1 MRRIKLILF
10 LFLFCIGIQPA
21 LAEGRDLLFKETF
34 ENVVGTSDGK
44 TKLNPS
50 QLDNPSGWTFDNV
63 YAGEGNLIIKEGGSI
78 TLPVIPELI
87 GNASLL
93 INATY
98 WREPDKDYD
107 DIDPAFW
114 DKIATLNVSISNG
127 KLSSNECERS
137 LCMYGV
143 DGNSRLKITAPH
155 DIVLRYVYVYYP
167 VNNWEDPII
176 RFSREAGPFYDPFDL
191 TLNPWDIQVDDGDDI
206 YNITVYTLD
215 GSMPNRHS
223 QRYHKGDKI
232 HIASTTT
239 VRAAM
244 ILADGT
250 MRYNIPMT
258 YTLTKRYDINEL
270 PENTYQIEVKPG
282 QLKKQLLDLDPDEVN
297 GLVLTGTMNGE
308 DLKFLADAQGLV
320 GSLAYLDLEK
330 VKFEYDETVYRTY
343 SPSKGFHE
351 EQKIYNYIF
360 SKENRTEQVPAGF
373 GYKRYDCYRN
383 NLAWAFIKNEN
394 LVVVKLPENMTEVG
408 EDIFGDCKN
417 LRGVKIPEGVSRI
430 NKEAFYGCSIL
441 ETINF
446 PAKLTSVGD
455 NAFSLCSKMELDNLP
470 NSLLHVGQSAFCYV
484 PLQALK
490 LDRKV
495 EIGAGAF
502 SNTPITEIE
511 MATPCD
517 SILGGTFSDCPN
529 LTKITIGEGLK
540 YIGDKAFANS
550 PVKEANLPS
559 TLRDIS
565 STAFTGY
572 SSYCPFVNDI
582 QPENHIRYIGKV
594 AYQCVDRDLE
604 EYTIKDGTV
613 TLADELFEN
622 WQGNATTFHI
632 PASVE
637 QIGSR
642 VFAGTQIK
650 TLPEMPGLKRIGD
663 EAFYQCKNLKKVT
676 IPETV
681 EYIGGGA
688 FYGCSNIWSLTY
700 NAINAECERL
710 MESNIPL
717 EKIVIGDKVRRLPN
731 GIFSGREFTEVALP
745 ACLERI
751 DESAFYGCKN
761 LTTINLS
768 DSIRYIGDN
777 AFYGCSSLKNIHWPL
792 RLTTI
797 GSKAFRQTALE
808 TISLP
813 EGVTSVGDG
822 AFYVCPFAKTVYI
835 PSTANV
841 EGDIIYYFEL
851 KEGVNCVITCMS
863 PIPHPQ
869 AKYWNNWNKGVAAIK
884 VPAELVEQYKAQFPD
899 IADKIMAVNQ
909 VSVMDEDSK
918 TSFAAGISEEADLG
932 DAVIGDVYVTV
943 GDGDGYDSTD
953 GSIVLNSTMTA
964 AEVAGIGSLAPGKSD
979 IANRFNGLIVKVN
992 AGDGTMVIDCKTV
1005 GKNTLNVK
1013 VGEAEPQAFVKTDKG
1028 TIEVAYRVGKET
1040 CVYIYGAEQE
1050 MADDAETAKAHQ
1062 VVACRPLSRAAAL
1075 SASASENCV
1084 KIYAVGVSQSTGINH
1099 TLIDSDS
1106 PIIGYYTLDGVKIE
1120 QPNAPGIYV
1129 VRRANGSNYKLVI
1142 K

>member
-1 MRRIKLILF
+1 MRRIKIILF

-21 LAEGRDLLFKETF
+21 LAEGRDLLFEETF
-34 ENVVGTSDGK
+34 EKVVGTSDGK

-87 GNASLL
+87 GNACLSV
-93 INATY
+93 NAIH
-98 WREPDKDYD
+98 WHNPDKEYD
-107 DIDPAFW
+107 DDDPFYW
-114 DKIATLNVSISNG
+114 DFLAKVNVSISNG
-127 KLSSNECERS
+127 KLSSDECGEERIK
-137 LCMYGV
+137 MYGV
-143 DGNSRLKITAPH
+143 DGNSRLKITAPN
-155 DIVLRYVYVYYP
+155 DIVLRSVSVYYP
-167 VNNWEDPII
+167 FGSSGGHYI
-176 RFSREAGPFYDPFDL
+176 RFSHEAGPFYEPFDL
-191 TLNPWDIQVDDGDDI
+191 TLNPWNIQVDDGDSI

-215 GSMPNRHS
+215 GSMPNHHS
-223 QRYHKGDKI
+223 QRYHKDDKI

-244 ILADGT
+244 ILADGS
-250 MRYNIPMT
+250 MRYNDPMT
-258 YTLTKRYDINEL
+258 YTLTKRYDINEQ

-383 NLAWAFIKNEN
+383 NLARAFFKNES
-394 LVVVKLPENMTEVG
+394 LVTVKLPESMTEVG
-408 EDIFGDCKN
+408 EDIFADCKT
-417 LRGVKIPEGVSRI
+417 LRGVKLPEGVSRI
-430 NKEAFYGCSIL
+430 NKEAFWGCSIL
-441 ETINF
+441 EKINF
-446 PAKLTSVGD
+446 PAKLTSVDD
-455 NAFSLCSKMELDNLP
+455 NAFVYCGLLELDNLP
-470 NSLLHVGQSAFCYV
+470 SSLLYVGQSAFCYV
-484 PLQALK
+484 PLKALK

-502 SNTPITEIE
+502 SYTPITEIE
-511 MATPCD
+511 MTTPCD
-517 SILGGTFSDCPN
+517 SIREGTFRGCPN

-540 YIGDKAFANS
+540 YIGYNAFSNS

-565 STAFTGY
+565 SNAFRG
-572 SSYCPFVNDI
+572 SSYCPFINDI

-594 AYQCVDRDLE
+594 AYLCVDKNQE

-613 TLADELFEN
+613 TLADNLFEN
-622 WQGNATTFHI
+622 WLGNATTFHI

-637 QIGSR
+637 QIGNR
-642 VFAGTQIK
+642 AFAYTQIK
-650 TLPEMPGLKRIGD
+650 ALPEMPGLKRIGG
-663 EAFYQCKNLKKVT
+663 EAFYGCKNLKKLT

-700 NAINAECERL
+700 NAINAECESF
-710 MESNIPL
+710 MESNAPL
-717 EKIVIGDKVRRLPN
+717 EKIVIGDKVRRLPR

-751 DESAFYGCKN
+751 DDYAFYGCKN

-797 GSKAFRQTALE
+797 GSRAFRQTALE

-869 AKYWNNWNKGVAAIK
+869 AKYWNKGVVAIK

-1062 VVACRPLSRAAAL
+1062 VAACRPLSRAAAL

-1099 TLIDSDS
+1099 TLIDSNS

>member
-21 LAEGRDLLFKETF
+21 LSQGSEAVFEENF

-44 TKLNPS
+44 TKLDPS
-50 QLDNPSGWTFDNV
+50 QLNHPSGWTFDNV

-78 TLPVIPELI
+78 TLPEIPELI
-87 GNASLL
+87 GNANLF
-93 INATY
+93 IYANY
-98 WREPDKDYD
+98 WRNPDKDYEG
-107 DIDPAFW
+107 IDVSYFEQGVP
-114 DKIATLNVSISNG
+114 LSVSISNG
-127 KLSSNECERS
+127 KLSSDEINGKLR
-137 LCMYGV
+137 MYGV
-143 DGNSRLKITAPH
+143 DGNSRLKITAPN
-155 DIVLRYVYVYYP
+155 DIVLRNISIYYSTYGYS
-167 VNNWEDPII
+167 EGDYI
-176 RFSREAGPFYDPFDL
+176 RFSHEAGPFYDPFDL
-191 TLNPWDIQVDDGDDI
+191 TLNPWNVQVDYGDSI

-215 GSMPNRHS
+215 GTVPNRYS
-223 QRYHKGDKI
+223 QRYHKDDKI

-239 VRAAM
+239 VRAAL
-244 ILADGT
+244 ILADGS

-330 VKFEYDETVYRTY
+330 VKFEYDETLYRSY
-343 SPSKGFHE
+343 SPPKGFH
-351 EQKIYNYIF
+351 QDAYTYNYIF

-383 NLAWAFIKNEN
+383 NLARAFFRNGS
-394 LVVVKLPENMTEVG
+394 LVTVKLPESMTELG
-408 EDIFGDCKN
+408 ENIFDDCKA
-417 LRGVKIPEGVSRI
+417 LRGVKLPEGVAHI
-430 NKEAFYGCSIL
+430 EGAAFQGCNIL
-441 ETINF
+441 EKLNF

-455 NAFSLCSKMELDNLP
+455 NAFRSCLSLELDNLP
-470 NSLLHVGQSAFCYV
+470 NSLLYVGREAFCDV
-484 PLQALK
+484 PLKALK

-495 EIGAGAF
+495 EMGAGAF

-511 MATPCD
+511 MTTPCD
-517 SILGGTFSDCPN
+517 SIREGTFRDCPN

-540 YIGDKAFANS
+540 YIGYSAFSNS

-565 STAFTGY
+565 SYAFLGY
-572 SSYCPFVNDI
+572 SSYCPFINDI

-613 TLADELFEN
+613 TLADELFESS
-622 WQGNATTFHI
+622 QGNAFHI

-637 QIGSR
+637 QIGNR
-642 VFAGTQIK
+642 AFAYTQIK
-650 TLPEMPGLKRIGD
+650 ALPEMLGLKRIGG
-663 EAFYQCKNLKKVT
+663 EAFYGCKNLKKLT

-700 NAINAECERL
+700 NAINAECVSF
-710 MESNIPL
+710 MEPNAPL
-717 EKIVIGDKVRRLPN
+717 EKIVIGGKVRRLPN

-745 ACLERI
+745 SCLERI
-751 DESAFYGCKN
+751 DEFAFYGCKN

-797 GSKAFRQTALE
+797 GSRAFRQTALE

-822 AFYVCPFAKTVYI
+822 AFSDCPAKTVYI

-841 EGDIIYYFEL
+841 EDNFTYSFL
-851 KEGVNCVITCMS
+851 KKEGGDCVITCMS

-869 AKYWNNWNKGVAAIK
+869 AECWNVGVAAIK

-899 IADKIMAVNQ
+899 IADKVMAVNQ
-909 VSVMDEDSK
+909 VGAMDKDSK

-1013 VGEAEPQAFVKTDKG
+1013 VGEAEPQAFVKSDRG
-1028 TIEVAYRVGKET
+1028 TIEVAYRVDKET

-1050 MADDAETAKAHQ
+1050 MADDAEAAKAHQ
-1062 VVACRPLSRAAAL
+1062 VAACRPLSRAAAL

-1099 TLIDSDS
+1099 TLIDSNS

-1129 VRRANGSNYKLVI
+1129 VRRADGSNYKLVI

>member
-21 LAEGRDLLFKETF
+21 LAEGRDLLFEETF
-34 ENVVGTSDGK
+34 EKVVGTSDGK

-613 TLADELFEN
+613 TLADELFESS
-622 WQGNATTFHI
+622 QGNAFHI

-717 EKIVIGDKVRRLPN
+717 EKIVIGDKVRRLPR

-751 DESAFYGCKN
+751 DESAFRGCEN

-768 DSIRYIGDN
+768 DSIRYIGYD

-797 GSKAFRQTALE
+797 GSRAFRQTALE

-822 AFYVCPFAKTVYI
+822 AFYICPFAKTVYI

-841 EGDIIYYFEL
+841 EGDINYYFEL
-851 KEGVNCVITCMS
+851 EEGVNCVITCMS
-863 PIPHPQ
+863 PIPHPD
-869 AKYWNNWNKGVAAIK
+869 AKLWNKGVAAIK

-899 IADKIMAVNQ
+899 IADKVMAVNQ
-909 VSVMDEDSK
+909 VGVMDKDSK

-953 GSIVLNSTMTA
+953 GSIVLNSTMTT

-1013 VGEAEPQAFVKTDKG
+1013 VGEAEPQAFVKSDRG
-1028 TIEVAYRVGKET
+1028 TIEVAYRVDKET

-1050 MADDAETAKAHQ
+1050 VADDTEAAKAHQ
-1062 VVACRPLSRAAAL
+1062 VAACRPLSRAAAL

-1099 TLIDSDS
+1099 TLIDGNS

-1129 VRRANGSNYKLVI
+1129 VRRADGSNYKLVI

>member
-10 LFLFCIGIQPA
+10 LFLFCIEIQPA
-21 LAEGRDLLFKETF
+21 LAEGRDLLFEETF
-34 ENVVGTSDGK
+34 EKVVGTSDGK

-87 GNASLL
+87 GNACLSV
-93 INATY
+93 NAIH
-98 WREPDKDYD
+98 WHNPDKEYD
-107 DIDPAFW
+107 DDDPFYW
-114 DKIATLNVSISNG
+114 DFLAKVNVSISNG
-127 KLSSNECERS
+127 KLSSDECGEERIK
-137 LCMYGV
+137 MYGV
-143 DGNSRLKITAPH
+143 DGNSRLKITAPN
-155 DIVLRYVYVYYP
+155 DIVLRSVSVYYP
-167 VNNWEDPII
+167 FGSSGGHYI
-176 RFSREAGPFYDPFDL
+176 RFSHEAGPFYEPFDL
-191 TLNPWDIQVDDGDDI
+191 TLNPWNIQVDDGDSI

-215 GSMPNRHS
+215 GSMPNHHS
-223 QRYHKGDKI
+223 QRYHKDDKI

-244 ILADGT
+244 ILADGS
-250 MRYNIPMT
+250 MRYNDPMT
-258 YTLTKRYDINEL
+258 YTLTKRYDINEQ

-330 VKFEYDETVYRTY
+330 VKFEYDGTVYRTY

-383 NLAWAFIKNEN
+383 NLAWAFFKNES
-394 LVVVKLPENMTEVG
+394 LVTVKLPESITEVG
-408 EDIFGDCKN
+408 EDIFGDCKT
-417 LRGVKIPEGVSRI
+417 LRGVKLPEGVSRI

-455 NAFSLCSKMELDNLP
+455 NAFRSCLSLELDNLP
-470 NSLLHVGQSAFCYV
+470 NSLLYVGREAFCDV
-484 PLQALK
+484 PLKALK

-495 EIGAGAF
+495 EMGAGAF

-511 MATPCD
+511 MTTPCD
-517 SILGGTFSDCPN
+517 SIREGTFRDCPN

-540 YIGDKAFANS
+540 YIGYSAFSNS

-565 STAFTGY
+565 SYAFLGY
-572 SSYCPFVNDI
+572 SSYCPFINDI

-613 TLADELFEN
+613 TLADELFESS
-622 WQGNATTFHI
+622 QGNAFHI

-637 QIGSR
+637 QIGNR
-642 VFAGTQIK
+642 AFAYTQIK
-650 TLPEMPGLKRIGD
+650 ALPEMLGLKRIGG
-663 EAFYQCKNLKKVT
+663 EAFYGCKNLKKLT

-731 GIFSGREFTEVALP
+731 GIFSGREFTEVTLP

-751 DESAFYGCKN
+751 DEFAFYGCKN

-797 GSKAFRQTALE
+797 GSRAFRQTALE

-953 GSIVLNSTMTA
+953 GSIVLNSTMTT

-1013 VGEAEPQAFVKTDKG
+1013 VGEAEPQAFVKSDRG
-1028 TIEVAYRVGKET
+1028 TIEVAYRVDKET

-1050 MADDAETAKAHQ
+1050 MADDAEAAKAHQ
-1062 VVACRPLSRAAAL
+1062 VAACRPLSRAAAL

-1099 TLIDSDS
+1099 TLIDGNS

>member
-1 MRRIKLILF
+1 M
-10 LFLFCIGIQPA
+10 
-21 LAEGRDLLFKETF
+21 AEGRDLLFEETF
-34 ENVVGTSDGK
+34 EKVVGTSDGK

-87 GNASLL
+87 GNACLSV
-93 INATY
+93 NAIH
-98 WREPDKDYD
+98 WHNPDKEYD
-107 DIDPAFW
+107 DDDPFYW
-114 DKIATLNVSISNG
+114 DFLAKVNVSISNG
-127 KLSSNECERS
+127 KLSSDECGEERIK
-137 LCMYGV
+137 MYGV
-143 DGNSRLKITAPH
+143 DGNSRLKITAPN
-155 DIVLRYVYVYYP
+155 DIVLRSVSVYYP
-167 VNNWEDPII
+167 FGSSGGHYI
-176 RFSREAGPFYDPFDL
+176 RFSHEAGPFYEPFDL
-191 TLNPWDIQVDDGDDI
+191 TLNPWNIQVDDGDSI

-215 GSMPNRHS
+215 GSMPNHHS
-223 QRYHKGDKI
+223 QRYHKDDKI

-244 ILADGT
+244 ILADGS
-250 MRYNIPMT
+250 MRYNDPMT
-258 YTLTKRYDINEL
+258 YTLTKRYDINEQ

-330 VKFEYDETVYRTY
+330 VKFEYDGTVYRTY

-383 NLAWAFIKNEN
+383 NLARAFFKNGS
-394 LVVVKLPENMTEVG
+394 LVTVKLPESMTEVG
-408 EDIFGDCKN
+408 EDIFADCKT
-417 LRGVKIPEGVSRI
+417 LRGVKLPEGVAHI
-430 NKEAFYGCSIL
+430 EGAAFQGCNIL
-441 ETINF
+441 EKLNF

-455 NAFSLCSKMELDNLP
+455 NAFRSCLSLELDNLP
-470 NSLLHVGQSAFCYV
+470 NSLLYVGREAFCDV
-484 PLQALK
+484 PLKALK

-495 EIGAGAF
+495 EMGAGAF

-517 SILGGTFSDCPN
+517 SILGETFSNCPN

-540 YIGDKAFANS
+540 YIGYNAFSNS
-550 PVKEANLPS
+550 PIKEANLPS

-565 STAFTGY
+565 SYAFLGY
-572 SSYCPFVNDI
+572 SSYCPFINDI

-613 TLADELFEN
+613 TLADELFESS
-622 WQGNATTFHI
+622 QGNAFHI

-637 QIGSR
+637 QIGNR
-642 VFAGTQIK
+642 AFAYTQIK
-650 TLPEMPGLKRIGD
+650 ALPEMLGLKRIGG
-663 EAFYQCKNLKKVT
+663 EAFYGCKNLKKLT

-700 NAINAECERL
+700 NAINAECESF
-710 MESNIPL
+710 MEPNAPL
-717 EKIVIGDKVRRLPN
+717 EKIVIGGKVRRLPR

-751 DESAFYGCKN
+751 DEFAFYGCKN

-797 GSKAFRQTALE
+797 GSRAFRQTALE

-822 AFYVCPFAKTVYI
+822 AFYICPFAKTVYI

-841 EGDIIYYFEL
+841 EDDINYYFEL
-851 KEGVNCVITCMS
+851 EEGGNCVITCMS

-869 AKYWNNWNKGVAAIK
+869 ARHWNVGVAAIK

-909 VSVMDEDSK
+909 VGAMDKDSK

-1050 MADDAETAKAHQ
+1050 MADDAEAAKAHQ
-1062 VVACRPLSRAAAL
+1062 VAACRPLSRAAAL

-1099 TLIDSDS
+1099 TLIDSNS

>member
-613 TLADELFEN
+613 TLADELFESS
-622 WQGNATTFHI
+622 QGNAFHI

-717 EKIVIGDKVRRLPN
+717 EKIVIGDKVRRLPR
-731 GIFSGREFTEVALP
+731 GIFSGREFTEVTLP

-751 DESAFYGCKN
+751 DEFAFYGCKN

-797 GSKAFRQTALE
+797 GSRAFRQTALE

-822 AFYVCPFAKTVYI
+822 AFSDCPAKTVYI

-841 EGDIIYYFEL
+841 EDNFTYSFVL
-851 KEGVNCVITCMS
+851 KEGGNCVITCMS

-869 AKYWNNWNKGVAAIK
+869 ARNWNVGVAAIK

-909 VSVMDEDSK
+909 VGAMDKDSK

-1062 VVACRPLSRAAAL
+1062 VAACRSFSRAAAL

-1099 TLIDSDS
+1099 TLIDGNS

-1129 VRRANGSNYKLVI
+1129 VRRADGSNYKLVI

>member
-330 VKFEYDETVYRTY
+330 VKFEYDGTVYRTY

-613 TLADELFEN
+613 TLADELFESS
-622 WQGNATTFHI
+622 QGNAFHI

-717 EKIVIGDKVRRLPN
+717 EKIVIGDKVRRLPR
-731 GIFSGREFTEVALP
+731 GIFSGREFTEVTLP

-751 DESAFYGCKN
+751 DEFAFYGCKN

-768 DSIRYIGDN
+768 DSIRYIGDD

-797 GSKAFRQTALE
+797 GSRAFRQTALE

-869 AKYWNNWNKGVAAIK
+869 ARHWNVGVAAIK

-899 IADKIMAVNQ
+899 IADKVMAVNQ
-909 VSVMDEDSK
+909 VGAMDKDSK

-1013 VGEAEPQAFVKTDKG
+1013 VGEAEPQAFVKSDRG

-1062 VVACRPLSRAAAL
+1062 VAACRPLSRAAAF

-1099 TLIDSDS
+1099 TLIDGNS

-1129 VRRANGSNYKLVI
+1129 VRRADGSNYKLVI

>member
-21 LAEGRDLLFKETF
+21 LAEERDLLFKETF

-87 GNASLL
+87 GNASLSV
-93 INATY
+93 NAIH
-98 WREPDKDYD
+98 WHNPDKEYD
-107 DIDPAFW
+107 DDDPFYW
-114 DKIATLNVSISNG
+114 DFLAKVNVSISNG
-127 KLSSNECERS
+127 KLSSDECGEERIK
-137 LCMYGV
+137 MYGV
-143 DGNSRLKITAPH
+143 DGNSRLKITAPN
-155 DIVLRYVYVYYP
+155 DIVLRSVSVYYP
-167 VNNWEDPII
+167 FGSSGGHYI
-176 RFSREAGPFYDPFDL
+176 RFSHEAGPFYEPFDL
-191 TLNPWDIQVDDGDDI
+191 TLNPWNIQVDDGDSI

-215 GSMPNRHS
+215 GSMPNHHS
-223 QRYHKGDKI
+223 QRYHKDDKI

-244 ILADGT
+244 ILADGS
-250 MRYNIPMT
+250 MRYNDPMT
-258 YTLTKRYDINEL
+258 YTLTKRYDINEQ

-330 VKFEYDETVYRTY
+330 VKFEYDGTVYRTY

-383 NLAWAFIKNEN
+383 NLAWAFFKNES
-394 LVVVKLPENMTEVG
+394 LVTVKLPESITEVG
-408 EDIFGDCKN
+408 EDIFGDCKT
-417 LRGVKIPEGVSRI
+417 LRGVKLPEGVSRI
-430 NKEAFYGCSIL
+430 NKEAFWGCSIL
-441 ETINF
+441 EKINF
-446 PAKLTSVGD
+446 PAKLTSVDD
-455 NAFSLCSKMELDNLP
+455 NAFVYCGLLELDNLP
-470 NSLLHVGQSAFCYV
+470 SSLLHVGQSAFCYV
-484 PLQALK
+484 PLKALK

-517 SILGGTFSDCPN
+517 SILGGTFRDCPN

-613 TLADELFEN
+613 TLADNLFEN
-622 WQGNATTFHI
+622 WLGNATTFHI

-637 QIGSR
+637 QIGNR
-642 VFAGTQIK
+642 AFAYTQIK
-650 TLPEMPGLKRIGD
+650 ALPEMLGLKRIGG
-663 EAFYQCKNLKKVT
+663 EAFYGCKNLKKLT

-700 NAINAECERL
+700 NAINAECESF
-710 MESNIPL
+710 MEPNAPL
-717 EKIVIGDKVRRLPN
+717 EKIVIGGKVRRLPN

-751 DESAFYGCKN
+751 DDSAFYGCKN

-777 AFYGCSSLKNIHWPL
+777 AFYGCSSLKNIHWSL

-797 GSKAFRQTALE
+797 GSRAFRQTALE

-822 AFYVCPFAKTVYI
+822 AFSDCPAKTVYI

-841 EGDIIYYFEL
+841 EDNFTYRFL
-851 KEGVNCVITCMS
+851 KKEGGDCVITCMS

-869 AKYWNNWNKGVAAIK
+869 AKYWNKGVAAIK
-884 VPAELVEQYKAQFPD
+884 VPAELVEQYKAQFPE
-899 IADKIMAVNQ
+899 IADKVMAVNQ
-909 VSVMDEDSK
+909 VGAMDKDSK

-1062 VVACRPLSRAAAL
+1062 VAACRPLSRAAAL

-1099 TLIDSDS
+1099 TLIDSNS

>member
-21 LAEGRDLLFKETF
+21 LSQGSEAVFEENF

-44 TKLNPS
+44 TKLDPS
-50 QLDNPSGWTFDNV
+50 QLNHPSGWTFDNV

-78 TLPVIPELI
+78 TLPEIPELI
-87 GNASLL
+87 GNANLF
-93 INATY
+93 IYANY
-98 WREPDKDYD
+98 WRNPDKDYEG
-107 DIDPAFW
+107 IDVSYFEQGVP
-114 DKIATLNVSISNG
+114 LSVSISNG
-127 KLSSNECERS
+127 KLSSDEINGKLR
-137 LCMYGV
+137 MYGV
-143 DGNSRLKITAPH
+143 DGNSRLKITAPN
-155 DIVLRYVYVYYP
+155 DIVLRNISIYYSTYGYS
-167 VNNWEDPII
+167 EGDYI
-176 RFSREAGPFYDPFDL
+176 RFSHEAGPFYDPFDL
-191 TLNPWDIQVDDGDDI
+191 TLNPWNVQVDYGDSI

-215 GSMPNRHS
+215 GTVPNRYS
-223 QRYHKGDKI
+223 QRYHKDDKI

-239 VRAAM
+239 VRAAL
-244 ILADGT
+244 ILADGS
-250 MRYNIPMT
+250 MCYHVPKT
-258 YTLTKRYDINEL
+258 YTLTKRYDINEQ

-330 VKFEYDETVYRTY
+330 VKLEYDGTVYRTY

-383 NLAWAFIKNEN
+383 NLARAFFKNGS
-394 LVVVKLPENMTEVG
+394 LVTVKLPESMTELG
-408 EDIFGDCKN
+408 ENIFDDCKA
-417 LRGVKIPEGVSRI
+417 LRGVKLPEGVAHI
-430 NKEAFYGCSIL
+430 EGAAFQGCNIL
-441 ETINF
+441 EKLNF

-455 NAFSLCSKMELDNLP
+455 NAFRSCLSLELDNLP
-470 NSLLHVGQSAFCYV
+470 NSLLYVGREAFCDV
-484 PLQALK
+484 PLKALK

-495 EIGAGAF
+495 EMGAGAF

-511 MATPCD
+511 MTTPCD
-517 SILGGTFSDCPN
+517 SIREGTFRDCPN

-540 YIGDKAFANS
+540 YIGYSAFSNS

-565 STAFTGY
+565 SYAFLGY
-572 SSYCPFVNDI
+572 SSYCPFINDI

-613 TLADELFEN
+613 TLADELFESS
-622 WQGNATTFHI
+622 QGNAFHI

-637 QIGSR
+637 QIGNR
-642 VFAGTQIK
+642 AFAYTQIK
-650 TLPEMPGLKRIGD
+650 ALPEMLGLKRIGG
-663 EAFYQCKNLKKVT
+663 EAFYGCKNLKKLT

-700 NAINAECERL
+700 NAINAECESF
-710 MESNIPL
+710 MEPNAPL
-717 EKIVIGDKVRRLPN
+717 EKIVIGGKVRRLPR

-751 DESAFYGCKN
+751 DDSAFYGCKN

-777 AFYGCSSLKNIHWPL
+777 AFYGCSSLKNIHWSL
-792 RLTTI
+792 RLATI
-797 GSKAFRQTALE
+797 GSRAFRQTALE

-822 AFYVCPFAKTVYI
+822 AFYICPFAKTVYI

-841 EGDIIYYFEL
+841 EGDINYYFEL
-851 KEGVNCVITCMS
+851 EEGVNCVITCMS

-869 AKYWNNWNKGVAAIK
+869 AKYWNKGVAAIK

-899 IADKIMAVNQ
+899 IADKVTAVNQ
-909 VSVMDEDSK
+909 VGVMDKDSK
-918 TSFAAGISEEADLG
+918 ISFAAGISEEADLG

-1062 VVACRPLSRAAAL
+1062 VAACRPLSRAAAL

-1099 TLIDSDS
+1099 TLIDGNS

>member
-1 MRRIKLILF
+1 MRRIKIILF

-21 LAEGRDLLFKETF
+21 LAEGRDLLFEETF
-34 ENVVGTSDGK
+34 EKVVGTSDGK

-87 GNASLL
+87 GNACLSV
-93 INATY
+93 NAIH
-98 WREPDKDYD
+98 WHNPDKEYD
-107 DIDPAFW
+107 DDDPFYW
-114 DKIATLNVSISNG
+114 DFLAKVNVSISNG
-127 KLSSNECERS
+127 KLSSDECGEERIK
-137 LCMYGV
+137 MYGV
-143 DGNSRLKITAPH
+143 DGNSRLKITAPN
-155 DIVLRYVYVYYP
+155 DIVLRSVSVYYP
-167 VNNWEDPII
+167 FGSSGGHYI
-176 RFSREAGPFYDPFDL
+176 RFSHEAGPFYELFDL
-191 TLNPWDIQVDDGDDI
+191 TLNPWNIQVDDGDSI

-215 GSMPNRHS
+215 GSMPNHHS
-223 QRYHKGDKI
+223 QRYHKDDKI

-244 ILADGT
+244 ILADGS
-250 MRYNIPMT
+250 MRYNDPMT
-258 YTLTKRYDINEL
+258 YTLTKRYDINEQ

-373 GYKRYDCYRN
+373 GYKQYDCYRN
-383 NLAWAFIKNEN
+383 NLARAFFKNES
-394 LVVVKLPENMTEVG
+394 LVTVKLPESITEVG
-408 EDIFGDCKN
+408 EDIFADCKT
-417 LRGVKIPEGVSRI
+417 LRGVKLPEGVSRI
-430 NKEAFYGCSIL
+430 NKEAFWGCSIL
-441 ETINF
+441 EKINF
-446 PAKLTSVGD
+446 PEKLTSVDD
-455 NAFSLCSKMELDNLP
+455 NAFVYCGLLELDNLP
-470 NSLLHVGQSAFCYV
+470 SSLLHVGQSAFCYV
-484 PLQALK
+484 PLKALK

-502 SNTPITEIE
+502 SYTPITEIE
-511 MATPCD
+511 MTTPCD
-517 SILGGTFSDCPN
+517 SIREGTFRGCPN

-540 YIGDKAFANS
+540 YIGYNAFSNS

-565 STAFTGY
+565 SNAFRG
-572 SSYCPFVNDI
+572 SSYCPFINDI

-594 AYQCVDRDLE
+594 AYLCVDKNQE

-613 TLADELFEN
+613 TLADNLFEN
-622 WQGNATTFHI
+622 WLGNATTFHI

-637 QIGSR
+637 QIGNR
-642 VFAGTQIK
+642 AFAYTQIK
-650 TLPEMPGLKRIGD
+650 ALPEMPGLKRIGG
-663 EAFYQCKNLKKVT
+663 EAFYGCKNLKKLT

-700 NAINAECERL
+700 NAINAECESF
-710 MESNIPL
+710 MESNAPL
-717 EKIVIGDKVRRLPN
+717 EKIVIGDKVRRLPR

-751 DESAFYGCKN
+751 DDYAFYGCKN

-797 GSKAFRQTALE
+797 GSRAFRQTALE

-822 AFYVCPFAKTVYI
+822 AFSTCPAKTVYI

-841 EGDIIYYFEL
+841 EDNFTYSFVL
-851 KEGVNCVITCMS
+851 KEGGNCVITCMS

-869 AKYWNNWNKGVAAIK
+869 ARNWNVGVAAIK

-1013 VGEAEPQAFVKTDKG
+1013 VGEAEPQTFVKTDKG

-1050 MADDAETAKAHQ
+1050 MADDAEVAKAHQ
-1062 VVACRPLSRAAAL
+1062 VAACRPLSRAAAL

-1099 TLIDSDS
+1099 TLIDSNS

>member
-21 LAEGRDLLFKETF
+21 LAEGRDLLFEETF
-34 ENVVGTSDGK
+34 EKVVGTSDGK

-87 GNASLL
+87 GNACLSV
-93 INATY
+93 NAIH
-98 WREPDKDYD
+98 WHNPDKEYD
-107 DIDPAFW
+107 DDDPFYW
-114 DKIATLNVSISNG
+114 DFLAKVNVSISNG
-127 KLSSNECERS
+127 KLSSDECGEERIK
-137 LCMYGV
+137 MYGV
-143 DGNSRLKITAPH
+143 DGNSRLKITAPN
-155 DIVLRYVYVYYP
+155 DIVLRSVSVYYP
-167 VNNWEDPII
+167 FGSSGGHYI
-176 RFSREAGPFYDPFDL
+176 RFSHEAGPFYEPFDL
-191 TLNPWDIQVDDGDDI
+191 TLNPWNIQVDDGDSI

-215 GSMPNRHS
+215 GSMPNHHS
-223 QRYHKGDKI
+223 QRYHKDDKI

-244 ILADGT
+244 ILADGS
-250 MRYNIPMT
+250 MRYNDPMT
-258 YTLTKRYDINEL
+258 YTLTKRYDINEQ

-330 VKFEYDETVYRTY
+330 VKFEYDGTVYRTY

-383 NLAWAFIKNEN
+383 NLARAFFKNGS
-394 LVVVKLPENMTEVG
+394 LVTVKLPESMTEVG
-408 EDIFGDCKN
+408 EDIFADCKT
-417 LRGVKIPEGVSRI
+417 LRGVKLPEGVAHI
-430 NKEAFYGCSIL
+430 EGAAFQGCNIL
-441 ETINF
+441 EKLNF

-455 NAFSLCSKMELDNLP
+455 NAFRSCLSLELDNLP
-470 NSLLHVGQSAFCYV
+470 NSLLYVGREAFCDV
-484 PLQALK
+484 PLKALK

-495 EIGAGAF
+495 EMGAGAF

-517 SILGGTFSDCPN
+517 SILGETFSNCPN

-540 YIGDKAFANS
+540 YIGYNAFSNS
-550 PVKEANLPS
+550 PIKEANLPS

-565 STAFTGY
+565 SYAFLGY
-572 SSYCPFVNDI
+572 SSYCPFINDI

-613 TLADELFEN
+613 TLADELFESS
-622 WQGNATTFHI
+622 QGNAFHI

-637 QIGSR
+637 QIGNR
-642 VFAGTQIK
+642 AFAYTQIK
-650 TLPEMPGLKRIGD
+650 ALPEMLGLKRIGG
-663 EAFYQCKNLKKVT
+663 EAFYGCKNLKKLT

-700 NAINAECERL
+700 NAINAECESF
-710 MESNIPL
+710 MEPNAPL
-717 EKIVIGDKVRRLPN
+717 EKIVIGGKVRRLPN
-731 GIFSGREFTEVALP
+731 GIFSGREFTEVTLP

-751 DESAFYGCKN
+751 DEFAFYGCKN

-797 GSKAFRQTALE
+797 GSRAFRQTALE

-822 AFYVCPFAKTVYI
+822 AFYICPFAKTVYI

-841 EGDIIYYFEL
+841 EDDINYYFEL
-851 KEGVNCVITCMS
+851 EEGGNCVITCMS

-869 AKYWNNWNKGVAAIK
+869 ARHWNVGVAAIK

-909 VSVMDEDSK
+909 VGAMDKDSK

-1050 MADDAETAKAHQ
+1050 MADDAEAAKAHQ
-1062 VVACRPLSRAAAL
+1062 VAACRPLSRAAAL

-1099 TLIDSDS
+1099 TLIDSNS

>member
-21 LAEGRDLLFKETF
+21 LAEERDLLFKETF

-87 GNASLL
+87 GNACLSV
-93 INATY
+93 NAIH
-98 WREPDKDYD
+98 WHNPDKEYD
-107 DIDPAFW
+107 DDDPFYW
-114 DKIATLNVSISNG
+114 DFLAKVNVSISNG
-127 KLSSNECERS
+127 KLSSDECGEERIK
-137 LCMYGV
+137 MYGV
-143 DGNSRLKITAPH
+143 DGNSRLKITAPN
-155 DIVLRYVYVYYP
+155 DIVLRSVSVYYP
-167 VNNWEDPII
+167 FGSSGGHYI
-176 RFSREAGPFYDPFDL
+176 RFSHEAGPFYDPFDL
-191 TLNPWDIQVDDGDDI
+191 TLNPWNIQVDDGDSI

-215 GSMPNRHS
+215 GSMPNHHS
-223 QRYHKGDKI
+223 QRYHKDDKI

-244 ILADGT
+244 ILADGS
-250 MRYNIPMT
+250 MRYNDPMT
-258 YTLTKRYDINEL
+258 YTLTKRYDINEQ

-330 VKFEYDETVYRTY
+330 VKFEYDGTVYRTY

-383 NLAWAFIKNEN
+383 NLAWAFFKNES
-394 LVVVKLPENMTEVG
+394 LVTVKLPESITEVG
-408 EDIFGDCKN
+408 EDIFGDCKT
-417 LRGVKIPEGVSRI
+417 LRGVKLPEGVSRI

-441 ETINF
+441 EMINF

-484 PLQALK
+484 PLKALK

-517 SILGGTFSDCPN
+517 SILGETFSNCPN

-540 YIGDKAFANS
+540 YIGYNAFSNS

-565 STAFTGY
+565 SNAFRGY
-572 SSYCPFVNDI
+572 SSYCPFINDI
-582 QPENHIRYIGKV
+582 QPENHIRYVGKV
-594 AYQCVDRDLE
+594 AYLCVDRDLE

-613 TLADELFEN
+613 TLADNLFEN
-622 WQGNATTFHI
+622 WLGNATTFHI

-637 QIGSR
+637 QIGNR
-642 VFAGTQIK
+642 AFAYTQIK
-650 TLPEMPGLKRIGD
+650 ALPEMLGLKRIGG
-663 EAFYQCKNLKKVT
+663 EAFYGCKNLKKLT

-700 NAINAECERL
+700 NAINAECGSF
-710 MESNIPL
+710 MESNASL
-717 EKIVIGDKVRRLPN
+717 EKIVIGDKVRRLPR

-751 DESAFYGCKN
+751 DDSAFYGCKN

-797 GSKAFRQTALE
+797 GSRAFRQTALE

-822 AFYVCPFAKTVYI
+822 AFSDCPAKTVYI

-841 EGDIIYYFEL
+841 EDNFTYSFL
-851 KEGVNCVITCMS
+851 KKEGGNCVIICMS

-869 AKYWNNWNKGVAAIK
+869 AKYWNKGVAAIK
-884 VPAELVEQYKAQFPD
+884 VPAELVEQYKVQFPD
-899 IADKIMAVNQ
+899 IADKVMAVNQ
-909 VSVMDEDSK
+909 VGAMDKDSK

-1050 MADDAETAKAHQ
+1050 MADDAEAAKAHQ
-1062 VVACRPLSRAAAL
+1062 VAACRPLSRAAAL

-1099 TLIDSDS
+1099 TLIDSNS

>member
-282 QLKKQLLDLDPDEVN
+282 QLKKQLPDLDPDEVN

-613 TLADELFEN
+613 TLADELFESS
-622 WQGNATTFHI
+622 QGNAFHI

-717 EKIVIGDKVRRLPN
+717 EKIVIGDKVRRLPR
-731 GIFSGREFTEVALP
+731 GIFSGREFTEVTLP

-751 DESAFYGCKN
+751 DEFAFYGCKN

-797 GSKAFRQTALE
+797 GSRAFRQTALE

-822 AFYVCPFAKTVYI
+822 AFYICPFAKTVYI

-841 EGDIIYYFEL
+841 EDDINYYFEL
-851 KEGVNCVITCMS
+851 EEGGNCVITCMS

-869 AKYWNNWNKGVAAIK
+869 ARHWNVGVAAIK

-909 VSVMDEDSK
+909 VGAMDKDSK

-1050 MADDAETAKAHQ
+1050 MADDAEAAKAHQ
-1062 VVACRPLSRAAAL
+1062 VAACRPLSRAAAL

-1099 TLIDSDS
+1099 TLIDGNS

>member
-87 GNASLL
+87 GNACLSV
-93 INATY
+93 NAIH
-98 WREPDKDYD
+98 WHNPDKEYD
-107 DIDPAFW
+107 DDDPFYW
-114 DKIATLNVSISNG
+114 DFLAKVNVSISNG
-127 KLSSNECERS
+127 KLSSDECGEERIK
-137 LCMYGV
+137 MYGV
-143 DGNSRLKITAPH
+143 DGNSRLKITAPN
-155 DIVLRYVYVYYP
+155 DIVLRSVSVYYP
-167 VNNWEDPII
+167 FGSSGGHYI
-176 RFSREAGPFYDPFDL
+176 RFSHEAGPFYDPFDL
-191 TLNPWDIQVDDGDDI
+191 TLNPWNIQVDDGDSI

-215 GSMPNRHS
+215 GSMPNHHS
-223 QRYHKGDKI
+223 QRYHKDDKI

-244 ILADGT
+244 ILADGS
-250 MRYNIPMT
+250 MRYNDPMT
-258 YTLTKRYDINEL
+258 YTLTKRYDINEQ

-330 VKFEYDETVYRTY
+330 VKFKYDGTVYRTY

-383 NLAWAFIKNEN
+383 NLAWAFFKNES
-394 LVVVKLPENMTEVG
+394 LVTVKLPESITEVG
-408 EDIFGDCKN
+408 EDIFGDCKT
-417 LRGVKIPEGVSRI
+417 LRGVKLPEGVSRI

-484 PLQALK
+484 PLKALK

-517 SILGGTFSDCPN
+517 SILGETFSNCPN

-540 YIGDKAFANS
+540 YIGYNAFSNS

-565 STAFTGY
+565 SNAFRG
-572 SSYCPFVNDI
+572 SSYCPFINDI

-594 AYQCVDRDLE
+594 AYLCVDKNQE

-613 TLADELFEN
+613 TLADNLFEN
-622 WQGNATTFHI
+622 WLGNATTFHI

-637 QIGSR
+637 QIGNR
-642 VFAGTQIK
+642 AFAYTQIK
-650 TLPEMPGLKRIGD
+650 ALPEMLGLKRIGG
-663 EAFYQCKNLKKVT
+663 EAFYGCKNLKKLT

-700 NAINAECERL
+700 NAINAECGSF
-710 MESNIPL
+710 MESNASL
-717 EKIVIGDKVRRLPN
+717 EKIVIGDKVRRLPR

-751 DESAFYGCKN
+751 DDSAFYGCKN

-777 AFYGCSSLKNIHWPL
+777 AFYGCSSLKNIHWSL

-797 GSKAFRQTALE
+797 GSRAFRQTALE

-822 AFYVCPFAKTVYI
+822 AFSDCPAKTVYI

-841 EGDIIYYFEL
+841 EDNFTYRFL
-851 KEGVNCVITCMS
+851 KKEGGDCVITCMS
-863 PIPHPQ
+863 PIPHP
-869 AKYWNNWNKGVAAIK
+869 
-884 VPAELVEQYKAQFPD
+884 
-899 IADKIMAVNQ
+899 
-909 VSVMDEDSK
+909 
-918 TSFAAGISEEADLG
+918 
-932 DAVIGDVYVTV
+932 
-943 GDGDGYDSTD
+943 
-953 GSIVLNSTMTA
+953 
-964 AEVAGIGSLAPGKSD
+964 
-979 IANRFNGLIVKVN
+979 
-992 AGDGTMVIDCKTV
+992 
-1005 GKNTLNVK
+1005 
-1013 VGEAEPQAFVKTDKG
+1013 
-1028 TIEVAYRVGKET
+1028 
-1040 CVYIYGAEQE
+1040 
-1050 MADDAETAKAHQ
+1050 
-1062 VVACRPLSRAAAL
+1062 
-1075 SASASENCV
+1075 
-1084 KIYAVGVSQSTGINH
+1084 
-1099 TLIDSDS
+1099 
-1106 PIIGYYTLDGVKIE
+1106 
-1120 QPNAPGIYV
+1120 
-1129 VRRANGSNYKLVI
+1129 
-1142 K
+1142 

>member
-1 MRRIKLILF
+1 MAEEGGALF
-10 LFLFCIGIQPA
+10 
-21 LAEGRDLLFKETF
+21 EETF
-34 ENVVGTSDGK
+34 QNVVGTSDGK

-87 GNASLL
+87 GNACLS
-93 INATY
+93 ITAFHWHN
-98 WREPDKDYD
+98 PDKEYD
-107 DIDPAFW
+107 DDDPSYW
-114 DKIATLNVSISNG
+114 DPSYWDFPAKVNISISNG
-127 KLSSNECERS
+127 KLSSDESGGGIR
-137 LCMYGV
+137 MYGV
-143 DGNSRLKITAPH
+143 DGNSRLKITAPN
-155 DIVLRYVYVYYP
+155 DIMLRHVSVYYSGGFS
-167 VNNWEDPII
+167 EGDYI
-176 RFSREAGPFYDPFDL
+176 RFSHEAGPFYDPFDL
-191 TLNPWDIQVDDGDDI
+191 TLNPWNIQVDDGDSI

-223 QRYHKGDKI
+223 QRYHKDDKI

-239 VRAAM
+239 VRAAL
-244 ILADGT
+244 ILADGS
-250 MRYNIPMT
+250 MMHHVPMT

-330 VKFEYDETVYRTY
+330 VKLEYDGTVYRTY

-383 NLAWAFIKNEN
+383 NLARAFFKNES
-394 LVVVKLPENMTEVG
+394 LVTVKLPESITEVG
-408 EDIFGDCKN
+408 EDIFADCKT
-417 LRGVKIPEGVSRI
+417 LRGVKLPEGVSRI
-430 NKEAFYGCSIL
+430 NKEAFWGCSIL
-441 ETINF
+441 EKINF
-446 PAKLTSVGD
+446 PAKLTSVDD
-455 NAFSLCSKMELDNLP
+455 NAFVLCGSLELDNLP
-470 NSLLHVGQSAFCYV
+470 NSILHVGQSAFCYV
-484 PLQALK
+484 PLKALK

-540 YIGDKAFANS
+540 YIGYGAFSNS

-565 STAFTGY
+565 SYAFLGY
-572 SSYCPFVNDI
+572 SSYCPFINDI

-613 TLADELFEN
+613 TLADELFESS
-622 WQGNATTFHI
+622 QGNAFHI

-637 QIGSR
+637 QIGNR
-642 VFAGTQIK
+642 AFAYTQIK
-650 TLPEMPGLKRIGD
+650 ALPEMLGLKRIGG
-663 EAFYQCKNLKKVT
+663 EAFYGCKNLKKLT

-681 EYIGGGA
+681 EYIGGSA

-700 NAINAECERL
+700 NAINAECESF
-710 MESNIPL
+710 MEPNAPL

-745 ACLERI
+745 SCLERI
-751 DESAFYGCKN
+751 DDYAFSGCEN

-797 GSKAFRQTALE
+797 GNYAFRQTALE

-822 AFYVCPFAKTVYI
+822 AFSTCPAKTVYI

-841 EGDIIYYFEL
+841 EDNFTYNFWQ
-851 KEGVNCVITCMS
+851 KEGGNCVITCMS
-863 PIPHPQ
+863 PIPHPV
-869 AKYWNNWNKGVAAIK
+869 ARHWDVGVAAIK

-909 VSVMDEDSK
+909 VGAMDKDSK

-992 AGDGTMVIDCKTV
+992 AGDGTMVIDGKTM
-1005 GKNTLNVK
+1005 GNNTLNVK
-1013 VGEAEPQAFVKTDKG
+1013 VGEAEPQAFVKSDRG
-1028 TIEVAYRVGKET
+1028 TIEVAYRVDKET

-1050 MADDAETAKAHQ
+1050 M
-1062 VVACRPLSRAAAL
+1062 VAL

-1084 KIYAVGVSQSTGINH
+1084 KIYAVGVSQSTGISH
-1099 TLIDSDS
+1099 TLIDSSS
-1106 PIIGYYTLDGVKIE
+1106 PIIGYYTLDGMKIE
-1120 QPNAPGIYV
+1120 KPNVPGIYV
-1129 VRRANGSNYKLVI
+1129 VRRANGSSYKLV
-1142 K
+1142 KK

>member
-87 GNASLL
+87 GNACLSV
-93 INATY
+93 NAIH
-98 WREPDKDYD
+98 WHNPDKEYD
-107 DIDPAFW
+107 DDDPFYW
-114 DKIATLNVSISNG
+114 DFLAKVNVSISNG
-127 KLSSNECERS
+127 KLSSDECGEERIK
-137 LCMYGV
+137 MYGV
-143 DGNSRLKITAPH
+143 DGNSRLKITAPN
-155 DIVLRYVYVYYP
+155 DIVLRSVSVYYP
-167 VNNWEDPII
+167 FGSSGGHYI
-176 RFSREAGPFYDPFDL
+176 RFSHEAGPFYDPFDL
-191 TLNPWDIQVDDGDDI
+191 TLNPWNIQVDDGDSI

-215 GSMPNRHS
+215 GSMPNHHS
-223 QRYHKGDKI
+223 QRYHKDDKI

-244 ILADGT
+244 ILADGS
-250 MRYNIPMT
+250 MRYNDPMT
-258 YTLTKRYDINEL
+258 YTLTKRYDINEQ

-330 VKFEYDETVYRTY
+330 VKFEYDGTVYRTY

-383 NLAWAFIKNEN
+383 NLAWAFFKNES
-394 LVVVKLPENMTEVG
+394 LVTVKLPESITEVG
-408 EDIFGDCKN
+408 EDIFGDCKT
-417 LRGVKIPEGVSRI
+417 LRGVKLPEGVSRI

-484 PLQALK
+484 PLKALK

-517 SILGGTFSDCPN
+517 SILGETFSNCPN

-540 YIGDKAFANS
+540 YIGYNAFSNS

-565 STAFTGY
+565 SNAFRGY
-572 SSYCPFVNDI
+572 SSYCPFINDI
-582 QPENHIRYIGKV
+582 QPENHIRYVGKV
-594 AYQCVDRDLE
+594 AYLCVDKNLE
-604 EYTIKDGTV
+604 EYTIKEGTV
-613 TLADELFEN
+613 TLADNLFEN
-622 WQGNATTFHI
+622 WLGNATTFHI

-637 QIGSR
+637 QIGNR
-642 VFAGTQIK
+642 AFAYTQIK
-650 TLPEMPGLKRIGD
+650 ALPEMLGLKRIGG
-663 EAFYQCKNLKKVT
+663 EAFYGCKNLKKLT

-700 NAINAECERL
+700 NAINAECGSF
-710 MESNIPL
+710 MESNASL
-717 EKIVIGDKVRRLPN
+717 EKIVIGDKVRRLPR

-751 DESAFYGCKN
+751 DDSAFYGCKN

-777 AFYGCSSLKNIHWPL
+777 AFYGCSSLKNIHWSL

-797 GSKAFRQTALE
+797 GSRAFRQTALE

-822 AFYVCPFAKTVYI
+822 AFSDCPAKTVYI

-841 EGDIIYYFEL
+841 EDNFTYRFL
-851 KEGVNCVITCMS
+851 KKEGGDCVITCMS

-869 AKYWNNWNKGVAAIK
+869 AKYWNKGVAAIK

-899 IADKIMAVNQ
+899 IADKVMAVNQ
-909 VSVMDEDSK
+909 VGAMDKDSK

-1050 MADDAETAKAHQ
+1050 MADDAEAAKAHQ
-1062 VVACRPLSRAAAL
+1062 VAACRPLSRAAAL

-1099 TLIDSDS
+1099 TLIDSNS

>member
-21 LAEGRDLLFKETF
+21 LAEGRDLLFEETF
-34 ENVVGTSDGK
+34 EKVVGTSDGK

-87 GNASLL
+87 GNACLSV
-93 INATY
+93 NAIH
-98 WREPDKDYD
+98 WHNPDKEYD
-107 DIDPAFW
+107 DDDPFYW
-114 DKIATLNVSISNG
+114 DFLAKVNVSISNG
-127 KLSSNECERS
+127 KLSSDECGEERIK
-137 LCMYGV
+137 MYGV
-143 DGNSRLKITAPH
+143 DGNSRLKITAPN
-155 DIVLRYVYVYYP
+155 DIVLRSVSVYYP
-167 VNNWEDPII
+167 FGSSGGHYI
-176 RFSREAGPFYDPFDL
+176 RFSHEAGPFYEPFDL
-191 TLNPWDIQVDDGDDI
+191 TLNPWNIQVDDGDSI

-215 GSMPNRHS
+215 GSMPNHHS
-223 QRYHKGDKI
+223 QRYHKDDKI

-239 VRAAM
+239 VRAAL
-244 ILADGT
+244 ILADGS
-250 MRYNIPMT
+250 MRHNVPMT

-282 QLKKQLLDLDPDEVN
+282 QLKKQLLDLDPDEVS

-330 VKFEYDETVYRTY
+330 VKFEYDETLYRSY
-343 SPSKGFHE
+343 SPPKDFHADAYT
-351 EQKIYNYIF
+351 YNYIF
-360 SKENRTEQVPAGF
+360 SKENRTVQVPAGF
-373 GYKRYDCYRN
+373 GRKRYDCYRN
-383 NLAWAFIKNEN
+383 NLARAFFRNRS
-394 LVVVKLPENMTEVG
+394 LVTVKLPESMTELG
-408 EDIFGDCKN
+408 ENIFDDCKA
-417 LRGVKIPEGVSRI
+417 LRGVKLPEGVAHI
-430 NKEAFYGCSIL
+430 EGAAFQGCNIL
-441 ETINF
+441 EKLNF

-455 NAFSLCSKMELDNLP
+455 NAFRSCLSLELDNLP
-470 NSLLHVGQSAFCYV
+470 NSLLYVGREAFCDV
-484 PLQALK
+484 PLKALK

-495 EIGAGAF
+495 EMGAGAF

-511 MATPCD
+511 MTTPCD
-517 SILGGTFSDCPN
+517 SIREGTFRDCPN

-540 YIGDKAFANS
+540 YIGYSAFSNS

-565 STAFTGY
+565 SYAFLGY
-572 SSYCPFVNDI
+572 SSYCPFINDI

-594 AYQCVDRDLE
+594 AYLCVDRDLE
-604 EYTIKDGTV
+604 EYTIKEGTV
-613 TLADELFEN
+613 TLADNLFES
-622 WQGNATTFHI
+622 WQGTTFHI

-637 QIGSR
+637 QIGNKA
-642 VFAGTQIK
+642 FAYTQIK
-650 TLPEMPGLKRIGD
+650 ALPEMPGLKRIGG
-663 EAFYQCKNLKKVT
+663 EAFYGCKNLKKLT

-681 EYIGGGA
+681 EYIGGSA

-700 NAINAECERL
+700 NAINAECESF
-710 MESNIPL
+710 MEPNAPL
-717 EKIVIGDKVRRLPN
+717 EKIVIGDKVRRLP
-731 GIFSGREFTEVALP
+731 GGLFGGKEFTEVTLP

-751 DESAFYGCKN
+751 DEFVFYGCKN

-797 GSKAFRQTALE
+797 GSRAFIQTALE

-822 AFYVCPFAKTVYI
+822 AFSTCPAKTVYI

-841 EGDIIYYFEL
+841 EDNFTYSFVL
-851 KEGVNCVITCMS
+851 KEGGNCVITCMS

-869 AKYWNNWNKGVAAIK
+869 ARNWNVGVAAIK

-909 VSVMDEDSK
+909 VGAMDKDSK

-992 AGDGTMVIDCKTV
+992 TGDGTMVIDGKTV

-1013 VGEAEPQAFVKTDKG
+1013 VGEAEPQAFVKSDRG
-1028 TIEVAYRVGKET
+1028 TIEVAYRVDKET

-1050 MADDAETAKAHQ
+1050 VADDTEAAKAHQ
-1062 VVACRPLSRAAAL
+1062 VAACRPLSRAAAL

-1099 TLIDSDS
+1099 TLIDSNS

>member
-1 MRRIKLILF
+1 MRRIKIILF

-21 LAEGRDLLFKETF
+21 LAEGRDLLFEETF
-34 ENVVGTSDGK
+34 EKVVGTSDGK

-87 GNASLL
+87 GNACLSV
-93 INATY
+93 NAIH
-98 WREPDKDYD
+98 WHNPDKEYD
-107 DIDPAFW
+107 DDDPFYW
-114 DKIATLNVSISNG
+114 DFLAKVNVSISNG
-127 KLSSNECERS
+127 KLSSDECGEERIK
-137 LCMYGV
+137 MYGV
-143 DGNSRLKITAPH
+143 DGNSRLKITAPN
-155 DIVLRYVYVYYP
+155 DIVLRSVSVYYP
-167 VNNWEDPII
+167 FGSSGGHYI
-176 RFSREAGPFYDPFDL
+176 RFSHEAGPFYEPFDL
-191 TLNPWDIQVDDGDDI
+191 TLNPWNIQVDDGDSI

-215 GSMPNRHS
+215 GSMPNHHS
-223 QRYHKGDKI
+223 QRYHKDDKI

-244 ILADGT
+244 ILADGS
-250 MRYNIPMT
+250 MRYNDPMT
-258 YTLTKRYDINEL
+258 YTLTKRYDINEQ

-330 VKFEYDETVYRTY
+330 VKFEYDGTVYRTY

-373 GYKRYDCYRN
+373 GYKQYDCYRN
-383 NLAWAFIKNEN
+383 NLARAFFKNES
-394 LVVVKLPENMTEVG
+394 LVTVKLPESITEVG
-408 EDIFGDCKN
+408 EDIFADCKT
-417 LRGVKIPEGVSRI
+417 LRGVKLPEGVSRI
-430 NKEAFYGCSIL
+430 NKEAFWGCSIL
-441 ETINF
+441 EKINF
-446 PAKLTSVGD
+446 PAKLTSVDD
-455 NAFSLCSKMELDNLP
+455 NAFVYCGLLELDNLP
-470 NSLLHVGQSAFCYV
+470 SSLLHVGQSAFCYV
-484 PLQALK
+484 PLKALK

-502 SNTPITEIE
+502 SYTPITEIE
-511 MATPCD
+511 MTTPCD
-517 SILGGTFSDCPN
+517 SIREGTFRGCPN

-540 YIGDKAFANS
+540 YIGYNAFSNS

-565 STAFTGY
+565 SNAFRG
-572 SSYCPFVNDI
+572 SSYCPFINDI

-594 AYQCVDRDLE
+594 AYLCVDKNQE

-613 TLADELFEN
+613 TLADNLFEN
-622 WQGNATTFHI
+622 WLGNATTFHI

-637 QIGSR
+637 QIGNR
-642 VFAGTQIK
+642 AFAYTQIK
-650 TLPEMPGLKRIGD
+650 ALPEMPGLKRIGG
-663 EAFYQCKNLKKVT
+663 EAFYGCKNLKKLT

-700 NAINAECERL
+700 NAINAECERF
-710 MESNIPL
+710 MEPNAPL
-717 EKIVIGDKVRRLPN
+717 EKIVIGDKVRRLPR

-751 DESAFYGCKN
+751 DDYAFYGCKN

-797 GSKAFRQTALE
+797 GSRAFRQTALE

-869 AKYWNNWNKGVAAIK
+869 AKYWNKGVVAIK

-964 AEVAGIGSLAPGKSD
+964 AEMAGIGSLAPGKSD

-1013 VGEAEPQAFVKTDKG
+1013 VGEAEPQAFVKSDRG
-1028 TIEVAYRVGKET
+1028 TIEMAYRVGKET

-1062 VVACRPLSRAAAL
+1062 VAACRPLSRAAAL

-1099 TLIDSDS
+1099 TLIDSNS

>member
-10 LFLFCIGIQPA
+10 LFLLCIGIQPA
-21 LAEGRDLLFKETF
+21 LAEEGGALFEETF
-34 ENVVGTSDGK
+34 QNVVGTSDGK

-87 GNASLL
+87 GNACLS
-93 INATY
+93 ITAFHWHN
-98 WREPDKDYD
+98 PDKEYD
-107 DIDPAFW
+107 DDDPSYW
-114 DKIATLNVSISNG
+114 DPSYWDFPAKVNISISNG
-127 KLSSNECERS
+127 KLSSDESGGGIR
-137 LCMYGV
+137 MYGV
-143 DGNSRLKITAPH
+143 DGNSRLKITAPN
-155 DIVLRYVYVYYP
+155 DIMLRHVSVYYSGGFS
-167 VNNWEDPII
+167 EGDYI
-176 RFSREAGPFYDPFDL
+176 RFSHEAGPFYDPFDL
-191 TLNPWDIQVDDGDDI
+191 TLNPWNVQVDYGDSI

-215 GSMPNRHS
+215 GTEPNRYS

-239 VRAAM
+239 VRAAL
-244 ILADGT
+244 ILADGS
-250 MRYNIPMT
+250 MCYHVPKT

-282 QLKKQLLDLDPDEVN
+282 QLKKQLLDLDPDEVS

-320 GSLAYLDLEK
+320 GSLTYLDLEK
-330 VKFEYDETVYRTY
+330 VKFEYDETLYRSY
-343 SPSKGFHE
+343 SPPKGF
-351 EQKIYNYIF
+351 QQDAYTYNYIF
-360 SKENRTEQVPAGF
+360 SKENRTVQVPAGF
-373 GYKRYDCYRN
+373 GFKRYDCYRN
-383 NLAWAFIKNEN
+383 NLARAFFRNGS
-394 LVVVKLPENMTEVG
+394 LVTVKLPESMTELG
-408 EDIFGDCKN
+408 ENIFDDCKA
-417 LRGVKIPEGVSRI
+417 LRGVKLPEGVAHI
-430 NKEAFYGCSIL
+430 EGAAFQGCNIL
-441 ETINF
+441 EKLNF

-455 NAFSLCSKMELDNLP
+455 NAFRSCLSLELDNLP
-470 NSLLHVGQSAFCYV
+470 NSLLYVGREAFCDV
-484 PLQALK
+484 PLKALK

-540 YIGDKAFANS
+540 YIGYGAFSNS

-565 STAFTGY
+565 SYAFLGY
-572 SSYCPFVNDI
+572 SSYCPFINDI

-613 TLADELFEN
+613 TLADELFESS
-622 WQGNATTFHI
+622 QGNAFHI

-637 QIGSR
+637 QIGNR
-642 VFAGTQIK
+642 AFAYAQIK
-650 TLPEMPGLKRIGD
+650 ALPEMPGLKRIGD

-700 NAINAECERL
+700 NAINAECKRL
-710 MESNIPL
+710 MESNMPL
-717 EKIVIGDKVRRLPN
+717 EKIVIGGKVRRLPN
-731 GIFSGREFTEVALP
+731 GIFSGREFTEVTLP

-768 DSIRYIGDN
+768 DSIRYIGDD

-822 AFYVCPFAKTVYI
+822 AFYICPFAKTVYI

-851 KEGVNCVITCMS
+851 KEGV
-863 PIPHPQ
+863 
-869 AKYWNNWNKGVAAIK
+869 
-884 VPAELVEQYKAQFPD
+884 
-899 IADKIMAVNQ
+899 IA
-909 VSVMDEDSK
+909 
-918 TSFAAGISEEADLG
+918 
-932 DAVIGDVYVTV
+932 
-943 GDGDGYDSTD
+943 
-953 GSIVLNSTMTA
+953 
-964 AEVAGIGSLAPGKSD
+964 
-979 IANRFNGLIVKVN
+979 
-992 AGDGTMVIDCKTV
+992 
-1005 GKNTLNVK
+1005 
-1013 VGEAEPQAFVKTDKG
+1013 
-1028 TIEVAYRVGKET
+1028 
-1040 CVYIYGAEQE
+1040 
-1050 MADDAETAKAHQ
+1050 
-1062 VVACRPLSRAAAL
+1062 
-1075 SASASENCV
+1075 
-1084 KIYAVGVSQSTGINH
+1084 
-1099 TLIDSDS
+1099 
-1106 PIIGYYTLDGVKIE
+1106 
-1120 QPNAPGIYV
+1120 
-1129 VRRANGSNYKLVI
+1129 
-1142 K
+1142 

>member
-21 LAEGRDLLFKETF
+21 LAEGRDLLFEETF
-34 ENVVGTSDGK
+34 EKVVGTSDGK

-87 GNASLL
+87 GNACLSV
-93 INATY
+93 NAIH
-98 WREPDKDYD
+98 WHNPDKEYD
-107 DIDPAFW
+107 DDDPFYW
-114 DKIATLNVSISNG
+114 DFLAKVNVSISNG
-127 KLSSNECERS
+127 KLSSDECGEERIK
-137 LCMYGV
+137 MYGV
-143 DGNSRLKITAPH
+143 DGNSRLKITAPN
-155 DIVLRYVYVYYP
+155 DIVLRSVSVYYP
-167 VNNWEDPII
+167 FGSSGGHYI
-176 RFSREAGPFYDPFDL
+176 RFSHEAGPFYEPFDL
-191 TLNPWDIQVDDGDDI
+191 TLNPWNIQVDDGDSI

-215 GSMPNRHS
+215 GSMPNHHS
-223 QRYHKGDKI
+223 QRYHKDDKI

-244 ILADGT
+244 ILADGS
-250 MRYNIPMT
+250 MRYNDPMT
-258 YTLTKRYDINEL
+258 YTLTKRYDINEQ

-330 VKFEYDETVYRTY
+330 VKFEYDGTVYRTY

-383 NLAWAFIKNEN
+383 NLAWAFFKNES
-394 LVVVKLPENMTEVG
+394 LVTVKLPESITEVG
-408 EDIFGDCKN
+408 EDIFGDCKT
-417 LRGVKIPEGVSRI
+417 LRGVKLPEGVSRI

-455 NAFSLCSKMELDNLP
+455 NAFRSCLSLELDNLP
-470 NSLLHVGQSAFCYV
+470 NSLLYVGREAFCDV

-517 SILGGTFSDCPN
+517 SILGETFSNCPN

-540 YIGDKAFANS
+540 YIGYNAFSNS

-559 TLRDIS
+559 TLCDIS
-565 STAFTGY
+565 SNAFRGY
-572 SSYCPFVNDI
+572 SSYCPFINDI
-582 QPENHIRYIGKV
+582 QPENHIRYVGKV
-594 AYQCVDRDLE
+594 AYLCVDKNLE
-604 EYTIKDGTV
+604 EYTIKEGTV
-613 TLADELFEN
+613 TLADNLFES
-622 WQGNATTFHI
+622 WLGNATTFHI

-637 QIGSR
+637 QIGNR
-642 VFAGTQIK
+642 AFAYTQIK
-650 TLPEMPGLKRIGD
+650 ALPEMPGLKRIGG
-663 EAFYQCKNLKKVT
+663 EAFYGCKNLKKLT

-700 NAINAECERL
+700 NAINAECERF
-710 MESNIPL
+710 MEPNAPL
-717 EKIVIGDKVRRLPN
+717 EKIVIGDKVRRLPR

-822 AFYVCPFAKTVYI
+822 AFSTCPAKTVYI

-841 EGDIIYYFEL
+841 EDNFTYSFVL
-851 KEGVNCVITCMS
+851 KEGGNCVITCMS

-869 AKYWNNWNKGVAAIK
+869 ARNWNVGVAAIK

-909 VSVMDEDSK
+909 VGAMDKDSK

-1062 VVACRPLSRAAAL
+1062 VAACRPLSRAAAL

-1099 TLIDSDS
+1099 TLIDGNS

-1129 VRRANGSNYKLVI
+1129 VRRADGSNYKLVI